1 MQGWTTLTKENK
13 LKKIHEFRVL
23 HDGWET
29 DNAAWVSQDALGKR
43 KLETTNHGQ
52 KCEMGKKTLFE
63 KIAETET
70 SLNALKKAAEL
81 MRSNV
86 EVRG

>member
-1 MQGWTTLTKENK
+1 VIVKGKPKTKDKVIE
-13 LKKIHEFRVL
+13 HACTYRADFVV
-23 HDGWET
+23 T
-29 DNAAWVSQDALGKR
+29 DKFGEESFL
-43 KLETTNHGQ
+43 
-52 KCEMGKKTLFE
+52 KKTLFE